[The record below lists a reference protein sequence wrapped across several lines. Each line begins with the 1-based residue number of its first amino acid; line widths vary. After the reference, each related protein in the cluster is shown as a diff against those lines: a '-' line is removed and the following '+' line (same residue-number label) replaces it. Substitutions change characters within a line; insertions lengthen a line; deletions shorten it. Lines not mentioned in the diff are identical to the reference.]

1 MREVPAEQAE
11 GVMRI
16 IGLTG
21 GIGTGKSTASSYL
34 IELGAAVWDADRA
47 ARTVV
52 QQGQEGWKA
61 IRREFGAT
69 YFDSAGN
76 LLRKKMADTIFS
88 DEAAREK
95 LNALLHPAILDDMAR
110 FLDRCHREGE
120 AVVVL
125 DAALLFESGADK
137 AADEVWVTSC
147 GVDEQVRR
155 VMERGVSREDAERMV
170 EAQMPDRERRARA
183 QRVIDTS
190 GPVEDTRRYLKAL
203 YDELREGD

>member
-1 MREVPAEQAE
+1 MH
-11 GVMRI
+11 I

-34 IELGAAVWDADRA
+34 KELGAAVWDADRA

-61 IRREFGAT
+61 IRREFGAE

-76 LLRKKMADTIFS
+76 LLRKKLGDTIFN
-88 DEAAREK
+88 DELARER
-95 LNALLHPAILDDMAR
+95 LEGLLHPLILDDMTR
-110 FLDRCHREGE
+110 FLDRCQRKG
-120 AVVVL
+120 AAIVVL

-137 AADEVWVTSC
+137 ACDEVWVTSC

-155 VMERGVSREDAERMV
+155 VMERGLSLEDAEKRV
-170 EAQMPDRERRARA
+170 ESQMPDRERRRRAR
-183 QRVIDTS
+183 RVIDTS
-190 GPVEDTRRYLKAL
+190 GPVEDTKRFLNAL
-203 YDELREGD
+203 YEEMIEGE

>member
-1 MREVPAEQAE
+1 
-11 GVMRI
+11 
-16 IGLTG
+16 
-21 GIGTGKSTASSYL
+21 
-34 IELGAAVWDADRA
+34 
-47 ARTVV
+47 VV

-61 IRREFGAT
+61 IRREFGAE

-76 LLRKKMADTIFS
+76 LLRKKLADKIFS
-88 DEAAREK
+88 DEVARDK

-110 FLDRCHREGE
+110 FLDRSQREG
-120 AVVVL
+120 ASVVVL
-125 DAALLFESGADK
+125 DAPLLFESGADR

-155 VMERGVSREDAERMV
+155 VMERGVGREEAKRMV

-183 QRVIDTS
+183 RRVIDTS

-203 YDELREGD
+203 YEELNEED